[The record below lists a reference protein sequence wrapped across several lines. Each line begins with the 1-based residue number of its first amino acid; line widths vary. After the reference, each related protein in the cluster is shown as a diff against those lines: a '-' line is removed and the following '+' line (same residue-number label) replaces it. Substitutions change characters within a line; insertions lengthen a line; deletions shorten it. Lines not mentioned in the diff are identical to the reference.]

1 MERLEPRIRWVWIV
15 AAVVRTAILGTV
27 LGGLL
32 AALQTREVL
41 AIGMDRILL
50 GTVAL
55 AVLVSLVR
63 AAVAWRRYAVFGFT
77 LRDQSLYI
85 ERGVFTR
92 IKTVIPYVRVQ
103 HVDSRR
109 SPLERALGLGTL
121 VVYTAGSRNADVA
134 IPGLTPD
141 RAEALQ
147 ERLRELTIET
157 NGEDAV

>member
-15 AAVVRTAILGTV
+15 AAVVRTVILGTV

-32 AALQTREVL
+32 VALQAREVL
-41 AIGMDRILL
+41 AIGTDRILL
-50 GTVAL
+50 GTVVL
-55 AVLVSLVR
+55 VILVSLVR
-63 AAVAWRRYAVFGFT
+63 TAVAWRRYAVFGFT

-92 IKTVIPYVRVQ
+92 IKTVVPYVRVQ